1 MVQYEYEIMQKSF
14 QSAYI
19 RQRTAQNTFAID
31 ESKKG
36 RIRSDLAHLTSK

>member
-31 ESKKG
+31 ESKK
-36 RIRSDLAHLTSK
+36 RQNQVRPCSSYK